1 MIAEGSTSFLQARS
15 QLNQRFLTSRCH
27 LPFLRIESDHSEIHP
42 IFFSSSNM
50 FFARLKITVKVL
62 NDV

>member
-42 IFFSSSNM
+42 ISSNM